1 MSGGQAYGFASQSR
15 RVQNTVPPKVW
26 AEVVEVYQRAL
37 RSIWWLGMGL
47 SIICFCLVWVE
58 KSIPLRKELNTQYG
72 IDEKNQTEEKSSN
85 VIEAEEGKEL
95 TETENKA

>member
-1 MSGGQAYGFASQSR
+1 
-15 RVQNTVPPKVW
+15 
-26 AEVVEVYQRAL
+26 
-37 RSIWWLGMGL
+37 MGL